1 MNNSIMAD
9 SSNIVIEQSYNKAL
23 QMANNNIDNE
33 TIRKATNWFQ
43 DKNWDWKFEFS
54 DKDMSLKDIKL
65 KEGKTYKLG
74 DILEHD
80 TLFVAYTELAN
91 YDVKILTNTKSNGFF

>member
-43 DKNWDWKFEFS
+43 DK
-54 DKDMSLKDIKL
+54 
-65 KEGKTYKLG
+65 
-74 DILEHD
+74 
-80 TLFVAYTELAN
+80 
-91 YDVKILTNTKSNGFF
+91 